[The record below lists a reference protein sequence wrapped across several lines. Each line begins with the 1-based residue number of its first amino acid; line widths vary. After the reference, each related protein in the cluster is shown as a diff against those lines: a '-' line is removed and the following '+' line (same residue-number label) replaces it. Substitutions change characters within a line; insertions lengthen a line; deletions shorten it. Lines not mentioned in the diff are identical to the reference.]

1 MQRYKVLIVDD
12 EPEARE
18 LLQHYMEHLPDCE
31 LVGCCKNGVEALQI
45 INKHQIDLLF
55 LDIQMPGISGVE
67 LAKSIPASVKIIFTT
82 AHREYAVEGFELMAV
97 DYLLKPISLD
107 RFLKAA
113 YRFIGNQPQESESN
127 LDLPI
132 IDKRE
137 FIFVRADRKM
147 IKVAL
152 SEIKYVESI
161 QDYLKIHTANKSLVT
176 RETMAQLQQQLP
188 EREFLRCHRS
198 FLVNLRHI
206 DSYTHEQITIKRK
219 SIPISRSYKEQIL
232 EKLQSV

>member
-1 MQRYKVLIVDD
+1 MKKYKVLIVDD

-18 LLQHYMEHLPDCE
+18 LLEHYLEHLPDCE
-31 LVGCCKNGVEALQI
+31 LVGCCKNGVEALQMV
-45 INKHQIDLLF
+45 NKHPVDLLF

-67 LAKSIPASVKIIFTT
+67 LAKSIPAGVKVIFTT

-113 YRFIGNQPQESESN
+113 YRFIGNQPQEARPKESISK
-127 LDLPI
+127 DP
-132 IDKRE
+132 KRE

-152 SEIKYVESI
+152 DQVKYVESI
-161 QDYLKIHTANKSLVT
+161 QDYLKIHTSEQALVT

-188 EREFLRCHRS
+188 EQDFLRCHRS

-206 DSYTHEQITIKRK
+206 DSYTHEQITIGRK
-219 SIPISRSYKEQIL
+219 SIPISRSYKEQTL

>member
-1 MQRYKVLIVDD
+1 MKKYKVVIVDD

-18 LLQHYMEHLPDCE
+18 LLEHYMEHLPDCE
-31 LVGCCKNGVEALQI
+31 LVGCCKNGVEALQLV
-45 INKHQIDLLF
+45 NKHQIDLLF

-67 LAKSIPASVKIIFTT
+67 LAKSIPEGVKVIFTT

-113 YRFIGNQPQESESN
+113 YRFIAKQAQEPKSGSEAPAES
-127 LDLPI
+127 
-132 IDKRE
+132 KRE

-152 SEIKYVESI
+152 DEIKYVESI
-161 QDYLKIHTANKSLVT
+161 QDYLKIHTSDQALVT
-176 RETMAQLQQQLP
+176 RETMAQMQQQLP
-188 EREFLRCHRS
+188 ERDFLRCHRS
-198 FLVNLRHI
+198 FLVNIRHI
-206 DSYTHEQITIKRK
+206 DSYTHEQITIGRK
-219 SIPISRSYKEQIL
+219 SIPISRSYKDQTL
-232 EKLQSV
+232 DKLQSI